1 MFDVVCIYKLL
12 FAMLIIFFITL
23 LKKCNIFEYDIS
35 LSQLTSHANKTRYDL
50 YYKDKVTIMEE
61 SYKGMIQIN

>member
-1 MFDVVCIYKLL
+1 MVFNVVCIYKLL
-12 FAMLIIFFITL
+12 FAIFFITL
-23 LKKCNIFEYDIS
+23 LKKFNIFEYTIC
-35 LSQLTSHANKTRYDL
+35 LIQLTSHANKTRYDL

>member
-1 MFDVVCIYKLL
+1 MVFNVVCIYKLL
-12 FAMLIIFFITL
+12 FA
-23 LKKCNIFEYDIS
+23 IFEYTIC
-35 LSQLTSHANKTRYDL
+35 LIQLTSHANKTRYDL

>member
-12 FAMLIIFFITL
+12 FATL
-23 LKKCNIFEYDIS
+23 LKKCNIYEYDIS

>member
-12 FAMLIIFFITL
+12 FA
-23 LKKCNIFEYDIS
+23 KYDIS